1 MSDEP
6 RTVESVINGVP
17 ARVVLDAE
25 RQLQL
30 IGTAEFLAGYSAGY
44 GAGLEEGIHRGRRL
58 ADDEAAA
65 RFRRAHSI
73 VQAIAKVPTHAE
85 LDSIRKPWRRSEAAA

>member
-1 MSDEP
+1 MSDQP
-6 RTVESVINGVP
+6 RTVESVINGLP

-25 RQLQL
+25 RQLQM
-30 IGTAEFLAGYSAGY
+30 IGTPEFLAGYSSGWS
-44 GAGLEEGIHRGRRL
+44 AGLEEGICRGRRL

-73 VQAIAKVPTHAE
+73 VQAIAKIPTHDE
-85 LDSIRKPWRRSEAAA
+85 LEAIRKPWRRPEAAA